1 MYYDSFSAPG
11 TGLPDELFAPF
22 FSAGPAIPYRRGQL
36 IYLQGQQP
44 DYLYCLKEGTV
55 RTGILSDQG
64 EEKLLTL
71 YRAGSIFGEAS
82 FFDGMPRVSTA
93 TAQTDCRIVRLG
105 HGTVDALFQQ
115 DPSLASG
122 MISYLARTVR
132 LLSGHVDTMSFQQ
145 APQRLAQ
152 LLLNYPSGGGA
163 IRITHE
169 ELASALGVS
178 RVTVSRILGQF
189 TRQGLVR
196 TGYGTIAL
204 LDPKGLSRMVSTPQS
219 S

>member
-11 TGLPDELFAPF
+11 TGLPRELFAPF
-22 FSAGPAIPYRRGQL
+22 FSAGPAELYRKGQM

-44 DYLYCLKEGTV
+44 DYLYCLLEGVV
-55 RTGILSDQG
+55 RTSILSDQG

-93 TAQTDCRIVRLG
+93 TAQTDCQILRLDRR
-105 HGTVDALFQQ
+105 TVDELFRR
-115 DPSLASG
+115 DPSLASA
-122 MISYLARTVR
+122 MIAYLARTVR

-145 APQRLAQ
+145 APQRLAR
-152 LLLNYPSGGGA
+152 LLLNHPSPGPV
-163 IRITHE
+163 IHVTHE

-178 RVTVSRILGQF
+178 RVTVSRILGGFSQK
-189 TRQGLVR
+189 GLVK
-196 TGYGTIAL
+196 TGYGTITL
-204 LDPKGLSRMVSTPQS
+204 LDRAGLKACES
-219 S
+219 